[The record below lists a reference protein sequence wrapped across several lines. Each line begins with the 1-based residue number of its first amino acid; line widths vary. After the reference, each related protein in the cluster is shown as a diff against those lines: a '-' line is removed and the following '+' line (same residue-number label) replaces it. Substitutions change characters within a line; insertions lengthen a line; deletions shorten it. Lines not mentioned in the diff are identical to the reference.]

1 MREDG
6 SVANPTLDALH
17 DIDATDHAGAW
28 ALVRDAQL
36 VVPAVVENPRD
47 PGSGR
52 FLVVPHGELQLVVAF
67 TSTRRIGG
75 FVTKTRRHLKLTGA
89 ELAAAIPAGH
99 AIVLD
104 PGHDDGRVFLPEVL
118 AADAAS

>member
-1 MREDG
+1 MT
-6 SVANPTLDALH
+6 NPTLDALH

-28 ALVRDAQL
+28 AIVREAEL

-67 TSTRRIGG
+67 TSTKRIGG

-89 ELAAAIPAGH
+89 ELAAAIPEGH

-104 PGHDDGRVFLPEVL
+104 PGHDDGRVFLPDVL
-118 AADAAS
+118 DADADAAS

>member
-1 MREDG
+1 MT
-6 SVANPTLDALH
+6 NPILEALSTIGA
-17 DIDATDHAGAW
+17 DDHTGAW
-28 ALVRDAQL
+28 AVVRDAVL

-47 PGSGR
+47 PESGR

-67 TSTRRIGG
+67 TETKRIGG
-75 FVTKTRRHLKLTGA
+75 FVTRTRRHLKLTGA
-89 ELAAAIPAGH
+89 ELVAAIPPGH

-118 AADAAS
+118 AG